1 MDHEGT
7 RERLE
12 LAAAEP
18 GGLDRLMAGDTAAA
32 QAVAAHLAGCPACSD
47 ELVRLGRAS
56 TLIRQAIRE
65 EPPADL
71 RARTLAAIRAEGVPR
86 PLVAVPATAMAA
98 EEAGGLVGPVGPV
111 VTASTVIQGRD
122 RGAASRRWLGWAA
135 TIAAAVVLSVATT
148 SFVVNSRVDEQLAA
162 QDKTI
167 AQLEKV
173 TTSTLAVTSE
183 PDAEHVA
190 LRGVTDQALDGS
202 LVFSPTTADLVVVAT
217 GLVAPPAGQ
226 EYRCWVEIDGQRQP
240 VGRMFF
246 SDELA
251 YWTGDVPALSGLTG
265 AATFGVSLVD
275 ASTNSVATDP
285 VMLGEL

>member
-7 RERLE
+7 REQLE

-56 TLIRQAIRE
+56 TLIREAIRE

-86 PLVAVPATAMAA
+86 PLVAVPAGAVA
-98 EEAGGLVGPVGPV
+98 EGGGLGGPGAPV
-111 VTASTVIQGRD
+111 ATAPTVVRTRE
-122 RGAASRRWLGWAA
+122 RGAASRQWLGWAA
-135 TIAAAVVLSVATT
+135 TIAAAVVLSVVTT

-173 TTSTLAVTSE
+173 TTNTLAVTNE
-183 PDAEHVA
+183 PDAEQVA
-190 LRGVTDQALDGS
+190 LRGVTDPALDGS
-202 LVFSPTTADLVVVAT
+202 LVFSPSTADLVVVAT
-217 GLVAPPAGQ
+217 GLIAPPDGH

-240 VGRMFF
+240 VGRMVL

-251 YWTGDVPALSGLTG
+251 YWTGGVQALSGMTG
-265 AATFGVSLVD
+265 AATFGVSLED
-275 ASTNSVATDP
+275 ASTSDIGGNP
-285 VMLGEL
+285 VLLGEL

>member
-7 RERLE
+7 REQLE

-86 PLVAVPATAMAA
+86 PLVAVPAAAMAA
-98 EEAGGLVGPVGPV
+98 ESRRPRRAWRARA
-111 VTASTVIQGRD
+111 TAPTAIRARD
-122 RGAASRRWLGWAA
+122 RGAASRQWLGWAA
-135 TIAAAVVLSVATT
+135 TIAAAVVLSVVTT

-173 TTSTLAVTSE
+173 TTSTLAVTNE

-190 LRGVTDQALDGS
+190 LRGVTDPALDGS
-202 LVFSPTTADLVVVAT
+202 LVFSPSTADLVVVAT

-226 EYRCWVEIDGQRQP
+226 EYRCWVEIDGQRQR

-251 YWTGDVPALSGLTG
+251 YWTGGVPALSGMTG

-285 VMLGEL
+285 VLLGEL

>member
-7 RERLE
+7 REQLE

-98 EEAGGLVGPVGPV
+98 EEAIGLVGPVGPV

-122 RGAASRRWLGWAA
+122 R
-135 TIAAAVVLSVATT
+135 
-148 SFVVNSRVDEQLAA
+148 
-162 QDKTI
+162 
-167 AQLEKV
+167 
-173 TTSTLAVTSE
+173 
-183 PDAEHVA
+183 
-190 LRGVTDQALDGS
+190 
-202 LVFSPTTADLVVVAT
+202 
-217 GLVAPPAGQ
+217 
-226 EYRCWVEIDGQRQP
+226 
-240 VGRMFF
+240 
-246 SDELA
+246 
-251 YWTGDVPALSGLTG
+251 
-265 AATFGVSLVD
+265 
-275 ASTNSVATDP
+275 
-285 VMLGEL
+285 